1 MSTYS
6 FKSVGKTVQKIE
18 EEKLAIADIP
28 IGIKT
33 PLQLGENGD
42 GLFSMHT
49 SLLDQ
54 IEDNFRN
61 LLLTNWGERIPL
73 YDFGAN
79 LREITTELVS
89 QEDFDKEAMSR
100 IRAAISKWMS
110 YIEPQTFESKI
121 DSEQNKN
128 TGIIRIKITYNIPL
142 INATDRAIEVVL
154 WVI

>member
-1 MSTYS
+1 MSSYS
-6 FKSVGKTVQKIE
+6 FKSVGKTVQVIE
-18 EEKLAIADIP
+18 EEKLTVTNIP

-33 PLQLGENGD
+33 PLRLGENGD
-42 GLFSMHT
+42 GLFAMHT
-49 SLLDQ
+49 SLLNQ

-79 LREITTELVS
+79 LRELTTELVS
-89 QEDFDKEAMSR
+89 QEDFDKEAMTR
-100 IRAAISKWMS
+100 IKAAISKWMS

-121 DSEQNKN
+121 DHEQNKN
-128 TGIIRIKITYNIPL
+128 TGIVRIKITYNIPL
-142 INATDRAIEVVL
+142 INVSDRAIEVVL